1 MVVTTRS
8 HVGFFLNK
16 FRKLAFIGY
25 NGELHLIGVL
35 RMHSSLL
42 SSGLHD

>member
-25 NGELHLIGVL
+25 NSELPLIGGL

-42 SSGLHD
+42 KIGLHT